1 MQRDARLESLRHEIA
16 AKHHVALGPDD
27 PILILHTVNDVLIRE
42 AAAALQ
48 AAQARALAEYQPQ
61 LEQLAQRWSSNAVRI
76 SERALASAVE
86 QSSALLERARIAAAE
101 NAREELERA
110 GVEIIRRLQL
120 VAGIN
125 LCASLIAL
133 AAAVGLWLL
142 R

>member
-42 AAAALQ
+42 AAAALE

-61 LEQLAQRWSSNAVRI
+61 LEQLAQRWSANAVRI
-76 SERALASAVE
+76 SDRALDAAVQ
-86 QSSALLERARIAAAE
+86 QSSALLERARLATVE
-101 NAREELERA
+101 SARGEFERA
-110 GVEIIRRLQL
+110 GVEIIRRQQL
-120 VAGIN
+120 AAGIN
-125 LCASLIAL
+125 LLASLITL
-133 AAAVGLWLL
+133 AAALGLWLL